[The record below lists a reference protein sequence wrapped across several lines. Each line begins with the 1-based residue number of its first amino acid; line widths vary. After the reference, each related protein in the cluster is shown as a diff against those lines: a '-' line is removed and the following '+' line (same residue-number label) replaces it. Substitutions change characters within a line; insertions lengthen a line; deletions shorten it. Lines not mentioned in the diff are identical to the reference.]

1 MFTDKGARQFNSIF
15 VGEAVNLTIFK
26 ITCTQYTWLNQAT
39 KEEREGGGWGEGA
52 GKVFLPETFDKNQK
66 LLILKKNSPI
76 CFKVLIRLYS
86 KLSFKSLLNFNQK
99 VFT

>member
-1 MFTDKGARQFNSIF
+1 MNGWMDG
-15 VGEAVNLTIFK
+15 
-26 ITCTQYTWLNQAT
+26 
-39 KEEREGGGWGEGA
+39 EGGGWGEGA

-99 VFT
+99 VFTWKEKLLKFCFVNKN